1 MILLISTSKD
11 MTTDLL
17 VEHLPADK
25 LFRFNADLLTDYQL
39 EITQNHFQIRDPSGR
54 EVTSDQVAACY
65 FRKLNFTKIPD
76 IPAGGSV
83 EAWMY
88 KTQSVFAHELYNW
101 FRGTERIVLEIG
113 AHHVLGKISQMNL
126 AADYFEVPRWFIGVS
141 GRIHDLPYGDH
152 CVTKNMS
159 DVFIQNYKGNLVTKV
174 QSSQLDPSFPWF
186 LQEMVESKADVTVVY
201 VNGKCFAAECPR
213 EEGDVD
219 CRLYEKFHQWRP
231 CSLSDAQ
238 QASIAAFMRRAR
250 LNFGRLDFL
259 RGADGRLLFLE
270 VNTNGQWGWLDL
282 KGELGL
288 FKAIA
293 EEILTVHRANS
304 R

>member
-1 MILLISTSKD
+1 

-17 VEHLPADK
+17 VENLPVDE
-25 LFRFNADLLTDYQL
+25 LFRYNADLLTDYQL
-39 EITQNHFQIRDPSGR
+39 EFTQNHFYIRDPSGR
-54 EVTSDQVAACY
+54 EISSDQVTACY

-76 IPAGGSV
+76 IPAAGSV

-88 KTQSVFAHELYNW
+88 KTKTVIAHELYNW
-101 FRGTERIVLEIG
+101 FRGSDRIVLEIG

-126 AADYFEVPRWFIGVS
+126 AADHFEVPRWFIGVS
-141 GRIHDLPYGDH
+141 EKIHTLPYADR

-159 DVFIQNYKGNLVTKV
+159 DVFIQNTKGNMVTKV
-174 QSSQLDPSFPWF
+174 QADQLDPSFPWF
-186 LQEMVESKADVTVVY
+186 LQEMVESEADVTVVY
-201 VNGKCFAAECPR
+201 VNGKCFASECPR

-219 CRLYEKFHQWRP
+219 CRQYEKFHQWKP
-231 CSLSDAQ
+231 CSLTDDQ
-238 QASIAAFMRRAR
+238 QQSIRAFMKCAR

-282 KGELGL
+282 KGEHGL

-293 EEILTVHRANS
+293 EEIIKVHRANS
-304 R
+304 